1 MLLRRE
7 TMNAITRNT
16 IVMVQE
22 AFFDVCDLLEDAEGE
37 ALEALTDLK
46 VKLATIESRLE
57 EAA

>member
-1 MLLRRE
+1 M
-7 TMNAITRNT
+7 TDAIKRNT

-46 VKLATIESRLE
+46 AKLATIEARLE